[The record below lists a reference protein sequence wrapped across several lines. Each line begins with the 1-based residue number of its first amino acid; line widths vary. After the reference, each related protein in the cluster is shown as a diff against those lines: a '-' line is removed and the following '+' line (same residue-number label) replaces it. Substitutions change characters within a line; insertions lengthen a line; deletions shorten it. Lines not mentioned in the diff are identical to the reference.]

1 MHNNLHAATTDKM
14 NTDNFTGLHSNSLK
28 VRSVFS
34 VFLAGDW
41 LYLFFIS
48 AKNKRDLFSIL
59 HSMAY
64 NPAQSMM
71 ILNL

>member
-1 MHNNLHAATTDKM
+1 M

-48 AKNKRDLFSIL
+48 AKINVIYLVFCIQWHIIL
-59 HSMAY
+59 R
-64 NPAQSMM
+64 NQ
-71 ILNL
+71 